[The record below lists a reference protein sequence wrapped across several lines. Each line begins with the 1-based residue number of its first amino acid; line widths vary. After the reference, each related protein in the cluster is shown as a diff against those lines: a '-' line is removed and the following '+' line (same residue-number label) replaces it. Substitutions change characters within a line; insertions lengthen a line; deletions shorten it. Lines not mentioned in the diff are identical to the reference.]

1 MVVASRVV
9 GFLSARAIISATG
22 RTVAPPRCR
31 ISRCSVVAI
40 TAQSTRRDIRS
51 FGRPD
56 GSLLPEVPPPATPP
70 ANPVEV
76 LRARHDAQG
85 FIFTRAPIDSD
96 GASDLLQRLKTVRR
110 LPTLLSARQLQQAA
124 EFVSGFSKLAATA
137 PWTSFTLEVNP
148 LKVGER
154 DVAAVDGLLIVG

>member
-1 MVVASRVV
+1 MSNLALLCRRHH
-9 GFLSARAIISATG
+9 RAVHEEGYQVDRQADGTL
-22 RTVAPPRCR
+22 
-31 ISRCSVVAI
+31 
-40 TAQSTRRDIRS
+40 S